1 MLSALLRNASVTALM
16 LLTACQF
23 SSAPS
28 IGQSAGSKKKGD
40 AGSEEGQTKRRVVV
54 AKPTPETDA
63 AADAEIDASAVEPAQ
78 AGAGGKAGS
87 KSAAGTGGS
96 PPKTDGTKK
105 PEDKEQNKPADDKKP
120 EEKDNNQT
128 PPADKPADKMDA
140 GQPDAG
146 AQEPVADGGLDAGAR
161 PMVDNPIGVLEGL
174 ASRSPGGRTATTI
187 NRFLET
193 IAKGDA
199 PAASIKEFLVTIND
213 EMMCEMNPFATEC
226 LAACQAVSTTCWVCV
241 LDEPCRTSLLDICG
255 YSALA
260 GCVPRR

>member
-23 SSAPS
+23 SSAPN

-40 AGSEEGQTKRRVVV
+40 AGSEEGSKRRVVV

-63 AADAEIDASAVEPAQ
+63 AADAQIDASEEEPAK

-87 KSAAGTGGS
+87 KSTAGSGGS
-96 PPKTDGTKK
+96 PAKTDGGKK
-105 PEDKEQNKPADDKKP
+105 PADKEPSKPADDKKP
-120 EEKDNNQT
+120 EDKDNNPA
-128 PPADKPADKMDA
+128 PPADKPVDSMDA
-140 GQPDAG
+140 GKPDAA
-146 AQEPVADGGLDAGAR
+146 AQGPLADGGLDAGPR

>member
-1 MLSALLRNASVTALM
+1 MLSALLRTASVTALM

-28 IGQSAGSKKKGD
+28 IGQSSGSKKKGD
-40 AGSEEGQTKRRVVV
+40 AGSDEAPTKRRVVV
-54 AKPTPETDA
+54 AKPTPELDA
-63 AADAEIDASAVEPAQ
+63 ATDAEIDAASEEEEQPAK

-87 KSAAGTGGS
+87 KNTAGKGGS
-96 PPKTDGTKK
+96 DAKADGDKK
-105 PEDKEQNKPADDKKP
+105 ADDKPADDKKP
-120 EEKDNNQT
+120 EDQNQDQDKNQT
-128 PPADKPADKMDA
+128 PPADKADA
-140 GQPDAG
+140 GPPDAG
-146 AQEPVADGGLDAGAR
+146 AQEPTPDGGLDAGAR

-174 ASRSPGGRTATTI
+174 ASRSTTARTANTI

-255 YSALA
+255 YAALA